1 MKSVHK
7 IIGEEVRSFLKE
19 NDEKMYE
26 LYDARDRIKDEIFQD
41 FLYQNNQ
48 DFSKNITWQ
57 VIPYTRLKKIW
68 EDFMKMGNVR
78 DVKGLDG
85 IERITIRNALRLD
98 VITELAGHTSGGS
111 SEEDIEENIGY
122 WVDQQMNCILPQKS
136 VNTDQLEIPYEDPA
150 AGHQKKEPIEVEECN
165 TQIHPF
171 AKQVI
176 DEKFNAANMDRED
189 ARGML
194 MDAMQDRFFEEY
206 LTDPKSGHLY
216 ISDYGLPAIMTQASK
231 LYMEDNPVQKIVL
244 IDSILNVVHQRS
256 DLASWFVQGGS
267 AALSDLSGY
276 EIPDEEAGGY
286 DTKSAISGRYNMSDY
301 R

>member
-1 MKSVHK
+1 
-7 IIGEEVRSFLKE
+7 
-19 NDEKMYE
+19 

-78 DVKGLDG
+78 DVKGLDA
-85 IERITIRNALRLD
+85 IERIAIRNALRID

-122 WVDQQMNCILPQKS
+122 WVDQQINCILPQQS
-136 VNTDQLEIPYEDPA
+136 VDTNQLEIPYENPA
-150 AGHQKKEPIEVEECN
+150 AGHQKKEPVEVEECQ
-165 TQIHPF
+165 TEIHPF

-176 DEKFNAANMDRED
+176 DEKYNPANMDRED

-194 MDAMQDRFFEEY
+194 MDAMQWKFFENY

-216 ISDYGLPAIMTQASK
+216 ISDYGLPAIMSQASK